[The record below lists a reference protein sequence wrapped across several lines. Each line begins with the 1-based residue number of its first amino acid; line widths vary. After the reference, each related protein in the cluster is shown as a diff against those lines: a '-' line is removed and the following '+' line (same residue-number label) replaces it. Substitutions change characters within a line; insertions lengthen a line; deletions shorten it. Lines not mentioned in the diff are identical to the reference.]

1 MSARNLNPI
10 MMGGNP
16 CRVALTGLGVIS
28 PSGIGLPAFW
38 NSLLKRKSGIGPITR
53 FDTTGLKARIAGEVD
68 DFVPENFIPTE
79 LKPRRMARQTQF
91 ALAATKMALE
101 DAGLELK
108 GFPDAHPVTL
118 SIGSSTNDIDTVSN
132 AAITIHKRGIHKV
145 SPSIITTAT
154 VQSTGAHLA
163 AMLGVPTDVKSV
175 STTCSSGTDA
185 VGLGM
190 DLIRAGKAEIVIAG
204 GTDCP
209 ITPVPFG
216 SMAKAGLC
224 ATDNDH
230 PGSAARPFDKDR
242 ETGVISEGCGIV
254 ILENLDFARARG
266 AEPYAELTGFSTRTD
281 VDVQKSGSG
290 FSVTMQEALG
300 HAGRTKETVDSIS
313 AWAPGHPEMDVVE
326 TEAIKEVFGDWAY
339 RLAVVSIKGLIGNPF
354 GATGVLML
362 IAAALS
368 LKNGILPPTA
378 NCDEPDPRC
387 DLDYVTDG
395 PRKIPLNCILM
406 NSHGVGG
413 GNSSLVIER
422 CA

>member
-1 MSARNLNPI
+1 MRNLNTI

-38 NSLLKRKSGIGPITR
+38 DSLLEKKSGIGPITR
-53 FDTTGLKARIAGEVD
+53 FDTTGLKARIAGEVG
-68 DFVPENFIPTE
+68 DFVPEDFIPVE

-91 ALAATKMALE
+91 ALAAAKMALE
-101 DAGLELK
+101 DADLK
-108 GFPDAHPVTL
+108 LDKFPEAHPVTI

-132 AAITIHKRGIHKV
+132 AAVTIHKRGINKV

-163 AMLGVPTDVKSV
+163 SMLGVPTDVKSV

-190 DLIRAGKAEIVIAG
+190 DLIRSGKAEIVIAG

-224 ATDNDH
+224 ATNNDD
-230 PGSAARPFDKDR
+230 PGSAARPFDRNR
-242 ETGVISEGCGIV
+242 ETGVVSEGCGIV
-254 ILENLDFARARG
+254 ILENLEFAKARG
-266 AEPYAELTGFSTRTD
+266 AQPYAELTGFSTRTD
-281 VDVQKSGSG
+281 QGTKSGEG
-290 FSVTMQEALG
+290 FSVTMREALG
-300 HAGRTKETVDSIS
+300 HAGRTKESVDSIS

-362 IAAALS
+362 IASALS
-368 LKNGILPPTA
+368 IKNGMLPPTA
-378 NCDEPDPRC
+378 NCEEPDPLC
-387 DLDYVTDG
+387 DLDYVTEG
-395 PRKIPLNCILM
+395 PRRVPLNCILM

-413 GNSSLVIER
+413 GNSSLIIER